1 MSNVFSM
8 TGFAAVEHK
17 SPEFLLVW
25 ELRTV
30 NQRFLETTFRLPEA
44 LRGIEPSLRDSARQ
58 ALTRGRL
65 DASLKLESQVAD
77 HTLAVNEPLLAAVL
91 TNAQMIARKAPQ
103 ATPLSQNE
111 LLAWPGVLIQ
121 TDTAISDLAQAAARL
136 FEQGLDQ
143 LIAARAEE
151 GSKLR
156 CIVRRALQD
165 ISAQLEQL
173 EPLAQS
179 LPALQRQKLQDRV
192 DELII
197 KIEPERLT
205 QEVVLLAQKADI
217 REELDRLRIHVAQS
231 LELINGQGPHGRR
244 LDFLTQELNREANT
258 LGAKS
263 VCAETSAASIEL
275 KVIIEQIREQVQNM
289 E

>member
-8 TGFAAVEHK
+8 TGFATVEHK

-44 LRGIEPSLRDSARQ
+44 LRSIEQSLRDSARQ
-58 ALTRGRL
+58 ALTRGKL
-65 DASLKLESQVAD
+65 DASLKLESQVTD
-77 HTLAVNEPLLAAVL
+77 GTLAVNESLLEAVL
-91 TNAQMIARKAPQ
+91 TSAQVIAQKAPQ

-111 LLAWPGVLIQ
+111 LLAWPGVLSQ
-121 TDTAISDLAQAAARL
+121 SGAAINDLAQAATAL
-136 FEQGLDQ
+136 FEQGLEQ

-151 GSKLR
+151 GSKLQS
-156 CIVRRALQD
+156 IVRRALQEV
-165 ISAQLEQL
+165 SAQLEQL

-179 LPALQRQKLQDRV
+179 LPALQRQKLQERV
-192 DELII
+192 DELTT
-197 KIEPERLT
+197 KIEPERLA

-217 REELDRLRIHVAQS
+217 REELDRLRIHVTQS

>member
-8 TGFAAVEHK
+8 TGFATVEHK

-25 ELRTV
+25 ELHTV

-44 LRGIEPSLRDSARQ
+44 LRSIEQSLRDSARQ
-58 ALTRGRL
+58 ALTRGKL
-65 DASLKLESQVAD
+65 DASLKLESQVTD
-77 HTLAVNEPLLAAVL
+77 GTLAVNESLLQAVL
-91 TNAQMIARKAPQ
+91 TSARVIAQKAPQ

-111 LLAWPGVLIQ
+111 LLAWPGVLSQ
-121 TDTAISDLAQAAARL
+121 SGAAINDLAQAATAL
-136 FEQGLDQ
+136 FEQGLEQ

-151 GSKLR
+151 GSKLQ
-156 CIVRRALQD
+156 CIVRRALHEV
-165 ISAQLEQL
+165 SAQLEQL

-179 LPALQRQKLQDRV
+179 LPALQRQKLQERV
-192 DELII
+192 DELTT
-197 KIEPERLT
+197 KIEPERLA

-217 REELDRLRIHVAQS
+217 REELDRLRIHVTQS

-263 VCAETSAASIEL
+263 VCAETSGASIEP

>member
-8 TGFAAVEHK
+8 TGFATVEHK

-44 LRGIEPSLRDSARQ
+44 LRSIEQSLRDSARQ
-58 ALTRGRL
+58 ALTSGKL
-65 DASLKLESQVAD
+65 DASLKLESQVTD
-77 HTLAVNEPLLAAVL
+77 GTLAVNESLLEAVL
-91 TNAQMIARKAPQ
+91 TSAQVIAQKAPQ

-111 LLAWPGVLIQ
+111 LLAWPGVLSQ
-121 TDTAISDLAQAAARL
+121 SGAAINDLAQAATAL
-136 FEQGLDQ
+136 FEQGLEQ

-151 GSKLR
+151 GSKLQS
-156 CIVRRALQD
+156 IVRRALQEV
-165 ISAQLEQL
+165 SAQLEQL

-179 LPALQRQKLQDRV
+179 LPALQRQKLQERI
-192 DELII
+192 DELTT
-197 KIEPERLT
+197 KIEPERLA

-217 REELDRLRIHVAQS
+217 REELDRLRIHVTQS

>member
-8 TGFAAVEHK
+8 TGFATVEHK

-44 LRGIEPSLRDSARQ
+44 LRSIEQSLRDSARQ
-58 ALTRGRL
+58 ALTRGKL
-65 DASLKLESQVAD
+65 DANLKLESQVTD
-77 HTLAVNEPLLAAVL
+77 GTLAVNESLLKAVL
-91 TNAQMIARKAPQ
+91 TSARVIAQKAPQ

-111 LLAWPGVLIQ
+111 LLAWPGVLSQ
-121 TDTAISDLAQAAARL
+121 SGAAINDLAQAATAL
-136 FEQGLDQ
+136 FEQGLEQ

-151 GSKLR
+151 GSKLQ
-156 CIVRRALQD
+156 CIVRRALHEV
-165 ISAQLEQL
+165 SAQLEQL

-179 LPALQRQKLQDRV
+179 LPTLQRQKLQERV
-192 DELII
+192 DELTT
-197 KIEPERLT
+197 KIEPERLA

-217 REELDRLRIHVAQS
+217 REELDRMRIHVTQS

>member
-8 TGFAAVEHK
+8 TGFATGEHK

-44 LRGIEPSLRDSARQ
+44 LRSIEQPLRDSARQ
-58 ALTRGRL
+58 ALTRGKL
-65 DASLKLESQVAD
+65 DANLKLETQVTD
-77 HTLAVNEPLLAAVL
+77 GTLAVNESLLEAVL
-91 TNAQMIARKAPQ
+91 TSAQMIAQKAPQ

-111 LLAWPGVLIQ
+111 LLAWPGVLSQ
-121 TDTAISDLAQAAARL
+121 SGAAINDLAQAATAL
-136 FEQGLDQ
+136 FERGLEQ
-143 LIAARAEE
+143 LITARADE
-151 GSKLR
+151 GSKLQR
-156 CIVRRALQD
+156 IVRHALQEV
-165 ISAQLEQL
+165 SAQLEQL

-179 LPALQRQKLQDRV
+179 LPALQRQKLQERV
-192 DELII
+192 DALTT
-197 KIEPERLT
+197 KIEPERLA
-205 QEVVLLAQKADI
+205 QEAVLLAQKADI
-217 REELDRLRIHVAQS
+217 REELDRLRIHVSQS

-263 VCAETSAASIEL
+263 VCAETSAASLEL
-275 KVIIEQIREQVQNM
+275 KVIIEQIREQVQNI

>member
-8 TGFAAVEHK
+8 TGFATVEHK

-44 LRGIEPSLRDSARQ
+44 LRSIEQSLRDSARQ
-58 ALTRGRL
+58 ALTRGKL
-65 DASLKLESQVAD
+65 DASLKLESQVTD
-77 HTLAVNEPLLAAVL
+77 GTSAVNESLLEAVL
-91 TNAQMIARKAPQ
+91 TSAQVIAHKAPQ

-111 LLAWPGVLIQ
+111 LLAWPGVLSQ
-121 TDTAISDLAQAAARL
+121 SGAAINDLAQAATAL
-136 FEQGLDQ
+136 FEQGLEQ

-151 GSKLR
+151 GSKLQ
-156 CIVRRALQD
+156 CIVRRALHKV
-165 ISAQLEQL
+165 SAQLEQL

-179 LPALQRQKLQDRV
+179 LPALQRQKLQERV
-192 DELII
+192 DELTT
-197 KIEPERLT
+197 KIEPERLA

-217 REELDRLRIHVAQS
+217 REELDRLRIHVTQS

>member
-8 TGFAAVEHK
+8 TGFATVEHK

-44 LRGIEPSLRDSARQ
+44 LRSIEQSLRDSARQ
-58 ALTRGRL
+58 ALTRGKL
-65 DASLKLESQVAD
+65 DASLKLESQVTD
-77 HTLAVNEPLLAAVL
+77 GTLAVNESLLQAVL
-91 TNAQMIARKAPQ
+91 TSAQVIAQKAPQ

-111 LLAWPGVLIQ
+111 LLAWPGGLSQ
-121 TDTAISDLAQAAARL
+121 SGAAINDLAQAATAL
-136 FEQGLDQ
+136 FEQGLEQ

-151 GSKLR
+151 GSKLQS
-156 CIVRRALQD
+156 IVRRALQEV
-165 ISAQLEQL
+165 SAQLEQL

-179 LPALQRQKLQDRV
+179 LPALLRQKLQERV
-192 DELII
+192 DELTT
-197 KIEPERLT
+197 KIEPERLA

-217 REELDRLRIHVAQS
+217 REELDRLRIHVTQS

>member
-8 TGFAAVEHK
+8 TGFATVEHK

-44 LRGIEPSLRDSARQ
+44 LRSIEQSLRDSARQ
-58 ALTRGRL
+58 ALTRGKL
-65 DASLKLESQVAD
+65 DASLKLESQVTD
-77 HTLAVNEPLLAAVL
+77 GTLAVNESLLEAVL
-91 TNAQMIARKAPQ
+91 TSAQVIAHKAPQ

-111 LLAWPGVLIQ
+111 LLAWPGMLSQ
-121 TDTAISDLAQAAARL
+121 SGAAINDLAQAATAL
-136 FEQGLDQ
+136 FEQGLEQ

-151 GSKLR
+151 GSKLQS
-156 CIVRRALQD
+156 IVRRALQEV
-165 ISAQLEQL
+165 SAQLEQL

-179 LPALQRQKLQDRV
+179 LPALQRQKLQERV
-192 DELII
+192 DELTT
-197 KIEPERLT
+197 KIEPERLA

-217 REELDRLRIHVAQS
+217 REELDRLRIHVTQS

>member
-8 TGFAAVEHK
+8 TGFATVEHK

-44 LRGIEPSLRDSARQ
+44 LRSIEQSLRDSARQ
-58 ALTRGRL
+58 ALTRGKL
-65 DASLKLESQVAD
+65 DASLKLESQVTD
-77 HTLAVNEPLLAAVL
+77 GTLAVNESLLEAVL
-91 TNAQMIARKAPQ
+91 TSAQVIAHKAPQ

-111 LLAWPGVLIQ
+111 LLAWPGMLSQ
-121 TDTAISDLAQAAARL
+121 SGAAINDLAQAATAL
-136 FEQGLDQ
+136 FEQGLEQ

-151 GSKLR
+151 GSKLQ
-156 CIVRRALQD
+156 CIVRRALHKV
-165 ISAQLEQL
+165 SAQLEQL

-179 LPALQRQKLQDRV
+179 LPALQRQKLQERI
-192 DELII
+192 DELTT
-197 KIEPERLT
+197 KIEPERLA

-217 REELDRLRIHVAQS
+217 REELDRLRIHVTQS

>member
-8 TGFAAVEHK
+8 TGFATVEHK
-17 SPEFLLVW
+17 SPDFLLVW

-44 LRGIEPSLRDSARQ
+44 LRSIEQSLRDSARQ
-58 ALTRGRL
+58 ALTRGKL
-65 DASLKLESQVAD
+65 DASLKLESQVTD
-77 HTLAVNEPLLAAVL
+77 GTLAVNESLLEAVL
-91 TNAQMIARKAPQ
+91 TSAQVIAHKAPQ

-111 LLAWPGVLIQ
+111 LLAWPGMLSQ
-121 TDTAISDLAQAAARL
+121 SGAAINDLAQAATAL
-136 FEQGLDQ
+136 FEQGLEQ

-151 GSKLR
+151 GSKLQS
-156 CIVRRALQD
+156 IVRRALQEV
-165 ISAQLEQL
+165 SAQLEQL

-179 LPALQRQKLQDRV
+179 LPALQRQKLQERV
-192 DELII
+192 DELTT
-197 KIEPERLT
+197 KIEPERLA

-217 REELDRLRIHVAQS
+217 REELDRLRIHVTQS

>member
-8 TGFAAVEHK
+8 TGFATVEHK

-44 LRGIEPSLRDSARQ
+44 LRSIEQSLRDSARQ
-58 ALTRGRL
+58 ALTRGKL
-65 DASLKLESQVAD
+65 DASLKLESQVTD
-77 HTLAVNEPLLAAVL
+77 GTLAVNESLLEAVL
-91 TNAQMIARKAPQ
+91 TSAQVIAQKAPQ

-111 LLAWPGVLIQ
+111 LLAWPGVLSQ
-121 TDTAISDLAQAAARL
+121 SSAAINDLAQAATAL
-136 FEQGLDQ
+136 FEQVLAQ
-143 LIAARAEE
+143 LIAAHAEE
-151 GSKLR
+151 GSKLQ
-156 CIVRRALQD
+156 CIVRRALQE
-165 ISAQLEQL
+165 ISAELEQL

-179 LPALQRQKLQDRV
+179 LPALLRQKLQERV
-192 DELII
+192 DELTT
-197 KIEPERLT
+197 KIEPERLA

-217 REELDRLRIHVAQS
+217 REELDRLRIHVTQS

>member
-8 TGFAAVEHK
+8 TGFATVEHK

-44 LRGIEPSLRDSARQ
+44 LRSIEQSLRDSARQ
-58 ALTRGRL
+58 ALTRGKL
-65 DASLKLESQVAD
+65 DASLKLESQVTD
-77 HTLAVNEPLLAAVL
+77 GTLAVNESLLQAVL
-91 TNAQMIARKAPQ
+91 TNAQVVAQKAPQ

-111 LLAWPGVLIQ
+111 LLAWPGVLSQ
-121 TDTAISDLAQAAARL
+121 SGAAINDLAQAATAL
-136 FEQGLDQ
+136 FEQGLEQ

-151 GSKLR
+151 GSKLQS
-156 CIVRRALQD
+156 IVRRALQEV
-165 ISAQLEQL
+165 SAQLEQL

-179 LPALQRQKLQDRV
+179 LPALQRQKLQERV
-192 DELII
+192 DELTT
-197 KIEPERLT
+197 KIEPERLA

-217 REELDRLRIHVAQS
+217 REELDRLRIHVTQS

>member
-8 TGFAAVEHK
+8 TGFATVEHK

-44 LRGIEPSLRDSARQ
+44 LRSIEQSLRDSARQ
-58 ALTRGRL
+58 ALTRGKL
-65 DASLKLESQVAD
+65 DASLKLESQVTD
-77 HTLAVNEPLLAAVL
+77 GTLAVNESLLEAVL
-91 TNAQMIARKAPQ
+91 TSAQVIAHKAPQ

-111 LLAWPGVLIQ
+111 LLAWPGVLSQ
-121 TDTAISDLAQAAARL
+121 SGAAINDLAQAATAL
-136 FEQGLDQ
+136 FEQGLEQ

-151 GSKLR
+151 GSKLQS
-156 CIVRRALQD
+156 IVRRALQEV
-165 ISAQLEQL
+165 SAQLEQL

-179 LPALQRQKLQDRV
+179 LPALQRQKLQERV
-192 DELII
+192 DELTT
-197 KIEPERLT
+197 KIEPERLA

-217 REELDRLRIHVAQS
+217 REELDRLRIHVTQS

>member
-8 TGFAAVEHK
+8 TGFATVEHK

-44 LRGIEPSLRDSARQ
+44 LRSIEQSLRDSARQ
-58 ALTRGRL
+58 ALTRGKL
-65 DASLKLESQVAD
+65 DASLKLESQVTD
-77 HTLAVNEPLLAAVL
+77 GTLAVNESLLQAVL
-91 TNAQMIARKAPQ
+91 TSAQVIAQKAPQ

-111 LLAWPGVLIQ
+111 LLAWPGVLSQ
-121 TDTAISDLAQAAARL
+121 SGAAINDLAQAATAL
-136 FEQGLDQ
+136 FERGLEQ
-143 LIAARAEE
+143 LITARADE
-151 GSKLR
+151 GSKLQ
-156 CIVRRALQD
+156 CIVRHALQEV
-165 ISAQLEQL
+165 SARLEQL

-179 LPALQRQKLQDRV
+179 LPALQRQKLQERV
-192 DELII
+192 DALTT
-197 KIEPERLT
+197 KIEPERLA
-205 QEVVLLAQKADI
+205 QEAVLLAQKADI
-217 REELDRLRIHVAQS
+217 REELDRLRIHVSQS

-263 VCAETSAASIEL
+263 VFAETSAASLEL
-275 KVIIEQIREQVQNM
+275 KVIIEQIREQVQNI

>member
-8 TGFAAVEHK
+8 TGFATVEHK

-44 LRGIEPSLRDSARQ
+44 LRSIEQSLRDSARQ
-58 ALTRGRL
+58 ALTRGKL
-65 DASLKLESQVAD
+65 DASLKLESQVTD
-77 HTLAVNEPLLAAVL
+77 GTLAVNESLLQAVL
-91 TNAQMIARKAPQ
+91 TSAQVIAQKAPQ

-111 LLAWPGVLIQ
+111 LLAWPGVLSQ
-121 TDTAISDLAQAAARL
+121 SGAAINDLAQAATAL
-136 FEQGLDQ
+136 FEQGLEQ

-151 GSKLR
+151 GSKLQS
-156 CIVRRALQD
+156 IVRRALQEV
-165 ISAQLEQL
+165 SAQLEQL

-179 LPALQRQKLQDRV
+179 LPALQRQKLQERI
-192 DELII
+192 DELTT
-197 KIEPERLT
+197 KIEPERLA

-217 REELDRLRIHVAQS
+217 REELDRLRIHVTQS

>member
-8 TGFAAVEHK
+8 TGFATVEHK

-44 LRGIEPSLRDSARQ
+44 LRSIEQSLRDSARQ
-58 ALTRGRL
+58 ALTRGKL
-65 DASLKLESQVAD
+65 DASLKLESQVTD
-77 HTLAVNEPLLAAVL
+77 GTLAVNESLLQAVL
-91 TNAQMIARKAPQ
+91 TSAQVIAQKAPQ

-111 LLAWPGVLIQ
+111 LLAWPGVLSQ
-121 TDTAISDLAQAAARL
+121 SGAAINDLAQAATAL
-136 FEQGLDQ
+136 FEQGLEQ

-151 GSKLR
+151 GSKLQS
-156 CIVRRALQD
+156 IVRRALQEV
-165 ISAQLEQL
+165 SAQLEQL

-179 LPALQRQKLQDRV
+179 LPALQRQKLQERV
-192 DELII
+192 DELTT
-197 KIEPERLT
+197 KIEPERLA

-217 REELDRLRIHVAQS
+217 REELDRLRIHVTQS
-231 LELINGQGPHGRR
+231 LELISGQGPHGRR

>member
-8 TGFAAVEHK
+8 TGFATVEHK

-44 LRGIEPSLRDSARQ
+44 LRSIEQSLRDSARQ
-58 ALTRGRL
+58 ALTRGKL
-65 DASLKLESQVAD
+65 DASLKLESQVTD
-77 HTLAVNEPLLAAVL
+77 GTLAVNESLLQAVL
-91 TNAQMIARKAPQ
+91 TSAQVIAQKAPQ

-111 LLAWPGVLIQ
+111 LLAWPGGLSQ
-121 TDTAISDLAQAAARL
+121 SGAAINDLAQAATAL
-136 FEQGLDQ
+136 FEQGLEQ

-151 GSKLR
+151 GSKLQS
-156 CIVRRALQD
+156 IVRRALQEV
-165 ISAQLEQL
+165 SAQLEQL

-179 LPALQRQKLQDRV
+179 LPALQRQKLQERV
-192 DELII
+192 DELTT
-197 KIEPERLT
+197 KIEPERLA

-217 REELDRLRIHVAQS
+217 REELDRLRIHVTQS

>member
-8 TGFAAVEHK
+8 TGFATVEHK

-44 LRGIEPSLRDSARQ
+44 LRSIEQSLRDSARQ
-58 ALTRGRL
+58 ALTRGKL
-65 DASLKLESQVAD
+65 DASLKLESQVTD
-77 HTLAVNEPLLAAVL
+77 GTLAVNESLLQAVL
-91 TNAQMIARKAPQ
+91 TSAQVIAQKAPQ

-111 LLAWPGVLIQ
+111 LLAWPGVLSQ
-121 TDTAISDLAQAAARL
+121 SGAAINDLAQAATAL
-136 FEQGLDQ
+136 FEQGLEQ

-151 GSKLR
+151 GSKLQS
-156 CIVRRALQD
+156 IVRRALQEV
-165 ISAQLEQL
+165 SAQLEQL

-179 LPALQRQKLQDRV
+179 LPALQRQKLQERV
-192 DELII
+192 DELTT
-197 KIEPERLT
+197 KIEPERLA

-217 REELDRLRIHVAQS
+217 REELDRLRIHVTQS

>member
-8 TGFAAVEHK
+8 TGFATVEHK

-44 LRGIEPSLRDSARQ
+44 LRSIEQSLRDSARQ
-58 ALTRGRL
+58 ALTRGKL
-65 DASLKLESQVAD
+65 DASLKLESQVTD
-77 HTLAVNEPLLAAVL
+77 GTLAVNESLLEAVL
-91 TNAQMIARKAPQ
+91 TSAQVIAHKAPQ

-111 LLAWPGVLIQ
+111 LLAWPGVLSQ
-121 TDTAISDLAQAAARL
+121 SGAAINDLAQAATAL
-136 FEQGLDQ
+136 FEQGLEQ

-151 GSKLR
+151 GSKLQ
-156 CIVRRALQD
+156 CIVRRALHEV
-165 ISAQLEQL
+165 SAQLEQL

-179 LPALQRQKLQDRV
+179 LPALQRQKLQERV
-192 DELII
+192 DELKT
-197 KIEPERLT
+197 KIEPER
-205 QEVVLLAQKADI
+205 LAQKADI
-217 REELDRLRIHVAQS
+217 REELDRLRIHVTQS

>member
-8 TGFAAVEHK
+8 TGFATVEYK

-44 LRGIEPSLRDSARQ
+44 LRSIEQSLRDSARQ
-58 ALTRGRL
+58 ALTRGKL
-65 DASLKLESQVAD
+65 DASLKLESQVTD
-77 HTLAVNEPLLAAVL
+77 GTLAVNESLLEAVL
-91 TNAQMIARKAPQ
+91 TSAQVIAQKAPQ

-111 LLAWPGVLIQ
+111 LLAWPGVLSQ
-121 TDTAISDLAQAAARL
+121 SGAAINDLAQAATAL
-136 FEQGLDQ
+136 FEQGLEQ

-151 GSKLR
+151 GSKLQS
-156 CIVRRALQD
+156 IVRRALQEV
-165 ISAQLEQL
+165 SAQLEQL

-179 LPALQRQKLQDRV
+179 LPALQRQKLQERV
-192 DELII
+192 DELTT
-197 KIEPERLT
+197 KIEPERLA

-217 REELDRLRIHVAQS
+217 REELDRLRIHVTQS

>member
-8 TGFAAVEHK
+8 TGFATVEHK

-44 LRGIEPSLRDSARQ
+44 LRSIEQSLRDSARQ
-58 ALTRGRL
+58 ALTRGKL
-65 DASLKLESQVAD
+65 DASLKLESQVTD
-77 HTLAVNEPLLAAVL
+77 GTLAVNESLLQAVL
-91 TNAQMIARKAPQ
+91 TSAQVIAQKAPQ

-111 LLAWPGVLIQ
+111 LLAWPGGLSQ
-121 TDTAISDLAQAAARL
+121 SGAAINDLAQAATAL
-136 FEQGLDQ
+136 FEQGLEQ

-151 GSKLR
+151 GSKLQS
-156 CIVRRALQD
+156 IVRRALQEV
-165 ISAQLEQL
+165 SAQLEQL

-179 LPALQRQKLQDRV
+179 LPALQRQKLQERI
-192 DELII
+192 DELTT
-197 KIEPERLT
+197 KIEPERLA

-217 REELDRLRIHVAQS
+217 REELDRLRIHVTQS